1 MKKFFVAALLAS
13 LSVLSFAEG
22 KIAVVNLQEALFN
35 TDVAQQRREQLET
48 DVDFKKSV
56 DEVKDIQEQGRTLLE
71 KLQKDGQ
78 LMAPAERQQIE
89 AKVKGKQ
96 ADMEHLARKI
106 QEAQQGLMQG
116 LMLEMND
123 GMQKSIQELIQS
135 EGIGLLLM
143 ANPQIVLH
151 ADTSFDITAKLTDK
165 LNKQFKPKK
174 K

>member
-1 MKKFFVAALLAS
+1 MKNFFVAAVLAS
-13 LSVLSFAEG
+13 LSALTFAEG

-35 TDVAQQRREQLET
+35 TDVAQQRRVELESDADFT
-48 DVDFKKSV
+48 KDVE
-56 DEVKDIQEQGRTLLE
+56 EVKTIQESGRTLLE
-71 KLQKDGQ
+71 KIQKDGA
-78 LMAPAERQQIE
+78 LMAPAERQQLE
-89 AKVKGKQ
+89 AKIKGKQ

-116 LMLEMND
+116 LMLEMNE
-123 GMQKSIQELIQS
+123 GMQQAVQELIQS

-174 K
+174 